1 MKYLGLIALNNIMKI
16 NPKAVAEHRDLVL
29 NCLDDDDVS
38 IRLRALDLL
47 EGMVTISCFVMYVL
61 RVLQTTKRN
70 IVDIVKKLLD
80 HIEKAESGV
89 YKDALVEKIISICS
103 KNSYQHITDFEWYT
117 SVLAELAHTQGT
129 KHGDLLASQF
139 MDVIIRVKVV
149 RPQGVRQ
156 MVNIYMLL
164 YYDADVMNRQL
175 C

>member
-1 MKYLGLIALNNIMKI
+1 
-16 NPKAVAEHRDLVL
+16 
-29 NCLDDDDVS
+29 
-38 IRLRALDLL
+38 
-47 EGMVTISCFVMYVL
+47 
-61 RVLQTTKRN
+61 VLQTTKRN

-80 HIEKAESGV
+80 HIEKAESGI
-89 YKDALVEKIISICS
+89 YKDALVEKIIGICS

-156 MVNIYMLL
+156 MVQIYIYSIL
-164 YYDADVMNRQL
+164 YDADGNEQAALLRDMSLVSDLPAAGGNCEVL
-175 C
+175 YAAGWLVGEFAWYAVAVLTLS